1 MGLFYRIFFMS
12 ALKFQDSEKAHRR
25 SLRMLRIT
33 SRNPISRSILKL
45 LYRPK
50 SDMNID
56 TMGMKF
62 TNPFGVAAGMDKS
75 AEALEG
81 WSSLGVGFTEIG
93 GITMLQQEGNPK
105 PRMFRLNSK
114 EILIN
119 RMGFNNIGSEKMA
132 HYLSQ
137 TKSRR
142 SKHVQPLWVNVGKS
156 KLTPLEDAKIDY
168 GTTIERLWP
177 YVDAFVINVS
187 SPNTPEL
194 RKLQNEAYLDE
205 LLSHC
210 NRLNEDAATRTGR
223 RRKPMLVKVAPDIEE
238 HDFDVILSTVTKS
251 QFDGIVVCNTTI
263 QRPSPMNDKEERIL
277 NQAGG
282 LSGRFLHEQSLRM
295 ISHAYSTTKG
305 QLTIVG
311 VGGIFDAKDA
321 IQCIRAGA
329 TLVQAYSGFVF
340 HGPTIIN
347 NIVKG
352 IKSEMKKENVTH
364 YHDLVG
370 RDHGF

>member
-1 MGLFYRIFFMS
+1 MGLFYRMFFMS
-12 ALKFQDSEKAHRR
+12 ALKFQDSEKAHSR
-25 SLRMLRIT
+25 SLRMLRLT
-33 SRNPISRSILKL
+33 SRIPISRWLLKMM
-45 LYRPK
+45 YHPK
-50 SDMNID
+50 SNLNID
-56 TMGMKF
+56 AMGLHF

-93 GITMLQQEGNPK
+93 GITMLQQDGNPK

-132 HYLSQ
+132 HYLRQS
-137 TKSRR
+137 KARR
-142 SKHVQPLWVNVGKS
+142 NKHVQPLWVNVGKS
-156 KLTPLEDAKIDY
+156 KITPLEDAKSDY
-168 GTTIERLWP
+168 GTTIERLWSQ
-177 YVDAFVINVS
+177 VDAFVINVS

-194 RKLQNEAYLDE
+194 RKLQNESFLND

-210 NRLNEDAATRTGR
+210 NRKNEDMAAQSGQN
-223 RRKPMLVKVAPDIEE
+223 RKPMLVKVAPDLEGR
-238 HDFDVILSTVTKS
+238 DFDVILSTVLESK
-251 QFDGIVVCNTTI
+251 FDGIVICNTTT
-263 QRPSPMNDKEERIL
+263 QRPSPSNAKEERIL
-277 NQAGG
+277 NQTGG
-282 LSGRFLHEQSLRM
+282 LSGRYLHKQSLKM

-321 IQCIRAGA
+321 IECIRAGA

-340 HGPTIIN
+340 HGPTIIRS
-347 NIVKG
+347 IVRG
-352 IKSEMKKENVTH
+352 IESELKNEQLSDYN
-364 YHDLVG
+364 DLVG

>member
-1 MGLFYRIFFMS
+1 MGLFYRMFFMS

-25 SLRMLRIT
+25 SLRMLRIA
-33 SRNPISRSILKL
+33 SRNPISRSLLKL

-50 SDMNID
+50 SNMNINA
-56 TMGMKF
+56 MGMQF

-93 GITMLQQEGNPK
+93 GITMLQQDGNPK

-132 HYLSQ
+132 QYLSQ

-156 KLTPLEDAKIDY
+156 KNTPLEDAKIDY
-168 GTTIERLWP
+168 GTTIERLWLH
-177 YVDAFVINVS
+177 VDAFVINVS

-194 RKLQNEAYLDE
+194 RRLQNEAYLKD

-210 NRLNEDAATRTGR
+210 NRINEEMATHAGQQ
-223 RRKPMLVKVAPDIEE
+223 RKPMLVKVAPDLEE
-238 HDFDVILSTVTKS
+238 NDFDVILSTVLQS
-251 QFDGIVVCNTTI
+251 QFDGIVICNTTI
-263 QRPSPMNDKEERIL
+263 QRPPPSSAKEERIL
-277 NQAGG
+277 NQTGG
-282 LSGRFLHEQSLRM
+282 LSGRFLHEQSLKM
-295 ISHAYSTTKG
+295 ISHAYTTTNGK
-305 QLTIVG
+305 LTIVG
-311 VGGIFDAKDA
+311 VGGIFNAKDA

-340 HGPTIIN
+340 HGPTIVR
-347 NIVKG
+347 NIVRG
-352 IKSEMKKENVTH
+352 IESEMKKEQLFD
-364 YHDLVG
+364 YQDLIG

>member
-1 MGLFYRIFFMS
+1 MGLFYRMFFMS

-25 SLRMLRIT
+25 SLRMLRLT
-33 SRNPISRSILKL
+33 SRISISRSLLKL

-50 SDMNID
+50 SNFNID
-56 TMGMKF
+56 AMGLKF
-62 TNPFGVAAGMDKS
+62 SNPFGVAAGMDKS

-93 GITMLQQEGNPK
+93 GITMLQQDGNPK

-114 EILIN
+114 EVLIN

-137 TKSRR
+137 TKARR

-156 KLTPLEDAKIDY
+156 KITPLKDAKSDY
-168 GTTIERLWP
+168 GTTIARLWP
-177 YVDAFVINVS
+177 HVDAFVINVS

-194 RKLQNEAYLDE
+194 RKLQNEEFLKD

-210 NRLNEDAATRTGR
+210 NRLNDDMATEAGQK
-223 RRKPMLVKVAPDIEE
+223 RKPMLVKVAPDLEK
-238 HDFDVILSTVTKS
+238 HDFDVILSTVIESK
-251 QFDGIVVCNTTI
+251 FDGIVICNTTV
-263 QRPSPMNDKEERIL
+263 QRPTPTNAKEERIL
-277 NQAGG
+277 NQTGG
-282 LSGRFLHEQSLRM
+282 LSGRFLHEQSLKM

-321 IQCIRAGA
+321 IECIRAGA

-340 HGPTIIN
+340 HGPA
-347 NIVKG
+347 IVRSIVHG
-352 IKSEMKKENVTH
+352 IESELKKEQISD